1 MPEIGAKE
9 FRWRTAASWAA
20 VAVWMALIFF
30 MSGRPMELSGADS
43 GRIAQMI
50 VSLLE
55 AAGARGRLNS
65 EDVTLV
71 LFVRKAGHF
80 LEYSILT
87 FLLMNAMLSA
97 KTAGRGKRDY
107 KKVAAAA
114 FLVALAYAVSDEV
127 HQSFV
132 PGRSMRA
139 GDVAI
144 DAASSFSAILI
155 YMRHVVKKKL
165 F

>member
-1 MPEIGAKE
+1 
-9 FRWRTAASWAA
+9 
-20 VAVWMALIFF
+20 MALIFF

-65 EDVTLV
+65 QDVTLV

-97 KTAGRGKRDY
+97 KPAGRGGKRDY
-107 KKVAAAA
+107 KKVAATA

-144 DAASSFSAILI
+144 DAASSFSAVLI
-155 YMRHVVKKKL
+155 YMRHVVRKKL

>member
-1 MPEIGAKE
+1 
-9 FRWRTAASWAA
+9 
-20 VAVWMALIFF
+20 MALIFF

-65 EDVTLV
+65 QDVTLV

-97 KTAGRGKRDY
+97 KPAGRGGKRDY
-107 KKVAAAA
+107 KKVAATA

-144 DAASSFSAILI
+144 DAASSFSAVLI
-155 YMRHVVKKKL
+155 YMKHVVRKKL